1 MENFGEQL
9 KNRRKESGISQS
21 ELAER
26 LGVHI
31 QTVSKWERGIMLPDV
46 GQFGD
51 IAKALDLPLETL
63 LMQPLGEKSYTG
75 EFSVSALSE
84 KIIELRRKKGLSQ
97 SDVAEAVDCSP
108 DAVSRWERG
117 VTCPYIDNIIALA
130 DVFGVP
136 LSALYFSD
144 LHKKSAD
151 KKVPDKSG
159 GSRTPSKR
167 LKIALGA
174 GFAAAITALCVVL
187 AIILPGTLR
196 TKADYNNYSEIV
208 VDGEIVRVV
217 TGTRY
222 MPKKEVRSGYDFIGW
237 QDKSGEFVS
246 VPVTVGE
253 EVMVIN
259 PVYRLI
265 EYPITYELDGGE
277 FVSEPVRSCN
287 VESGI
292 ITLPVPKRDGCVFLG
307 WKYEGN
313 TDNYVT
319 SISCARS
326 EIVLYARWE
335 RKTDFCEI
343 IVDGVGHWATKGS
356 QFTPE
361 HEEKEG
367 YDFVGWKDKSGNV
380 VSVPITVDKDVEITA
395 EYQIHEYAI
404 EYQLNGGKF
413 LIEPPRTY
421 TIKRGAL
428 ISPVR
433 EGNNFSGWYD
443 NPEFSGSKIDYIRG
457 RTGDIVLYAKWD
469 EVETGINEDG
479 FVYAIEDSRAVITD
493 YIGDRGKDV
502 WLNIP
507 EKIKTFPVTKI
518 RCTFGS
524 GVIDEYCE
532 YAGIT
537 MPLLEELGEN
547 AFAWVKCESE
557 VEIPPTVNVIGR
569 NCFYAAK
576 LNLKFSTAGYSLET
590 VGEYAFANAKLTS
603 PLILPESVRRIKK
616 GGLYNV
622 CAVLNDGLEIIDEG
636 AIYLEDG
643 NEEIFVPS
651 SVKYIGK
658 NGIDCRRTDKGKI
671 YMQGDVSSIAGFP
684 YGWRSGIEVEYSHKS
699 FKLTLRVGGSTKTVF
714 GYRVVLPAQE
724 YSFGRCFVGWK
735 TLNGEIFS
743 GKVYHGNYGDTL
755 TACYEQIEE
764 KEGRRAD
771 YALFVEEGDTRVLFV
786 PAAGMDAFYFKP
798 NLSGNVTIS
807 VSCPDDPDLSF
818 VFIYRGEYFSSGS
831 LFDVTPDS
839 VIKLECYGLVN
850 ARYCTITIKKLW

>member
-187 AIILPGTLR
+187 ASILPGTLR

-222 MPKKEVRSGYDFIGW
+222 MPKKEVRLGYDFI
-237 QDKSGEFVS
+237 
-246 VPVTVGE
+246 
-253 EVMVIN
+253 
-259 PVYRLI
+259 
-265 EYPITYELDGGE
+265 
-277 FVSEPVRSCN
+277 
-287 VESGI
+287 
-292 ITLPVPKRDGCVFLG
+292 
-307 WKYEGN
+307 
-313 TDNYVT
+313 
-319 SISCARS
+319 
-326 EIVLYARWE
+326 
-335 RKTDFCEI
+335 
-343 IVDGVGHWATKGS
+343 
-356 QFTPE
+356 
-361 HEEKEG
+361 
-367 YDFVGWKDKSGNV
+367 GWKDKSGNV

-395 EYQIHEYAI
+395 EYQMHEYAI

-428 ISPVR
+428 ISPVW

-443 NPEFSGSKIDYIRG
+443 NPEFSGSKINYIRG

-576 LNLKFSTAGYSLET
+576 LNLKFSTAGYSLGT

-818 VFIYRGEYFSSGS
+818 VFIYRGEYFNSGS

-850 ARYCTITIKKLW
+850 ARYCTITIKKL

>member
-117 VTCPYIDNIIALA
+117 VTCPCIDNIIALA

-174 GFAAAITALCVVL
+174 GFVAAITALCVVL

-196 TKADYNNYSEIV
+196 TKADSNNYSEVEVGGVIT
-208 VDGEIVRVV
+208 RVV
-217 TGTRY
+217 KGTRY
-222 MPKKEVRSGYDFIGW
+222 TPQNEVRLGYDFIGW
-237 QDKSGEFVS
+237 QDKEGNSVS
-246 VPVTVGE
+246 VPVTVDRDF
-253 EVMVIN
+253 MVIN
-259 PVYRLI
+259 PVYKLI
-265 EYPITYELDGGE
+265 EYPIKYELDGGE
-277 FVSEPVRSCN
+277 FLSEPVRSCN
-287 VESGI
+287 VESETI
-292 ITLPVPKRDGCVFLG
+292 ALPVPKRDGYVFLG
-307 WKYEGN
+307 WQYG
-313 TDNYVT
+313 DDSARYVT
-319 SISCARS
+319 TIRCTMS
-326 EIVLYARWE
+326 EIALYARWE
-335 RKTDFCEI
+335 RKTNFCEI
-343 IVDGVGHWATKGS
+343 IVDGVGHWVSKGS
-356 QFTPE
+356 QYMPE

-367 YDFVGWKDKSGNV
+367 YDFVGWRDKAGNS
-380 VSVPITVDKDVEITA
+380 VSVPVTVDKDIEIKS
-395 EYQIHEYAI
+395 EYQLHEYEI
-404 EYQLNGGKF
+404 EYRLNGGKF
-413 LIEPPRTY
+413 LVEPPRTY
-421 TIKRGAL
+421 NIMMGSL
-428 ISPVR
+428 IAPVL
-433 EGNNFSGWYD
+433 EGRNFSGWYD
-443 NPEFSGSKIDYIRG
+443 NPEFSGNAIDCLRG
-457 RTGDIVLYAKWD
+457 KTGNIVLYAKWD
-469 EVETGINEDG
+469 EVETGITENG

-493 YIGDRGKDV
+493 YIGDRGNGV
-502 WLNIP
+502 WLVIP
-507 EKIKTFPVTKI
+507 EKIKGYDVTKI

-524 GVIDEYCE
+524 GVIDKYCE

-557 VEIPPTVNVIGR
+557 VEIPPTVNSIGR

-576 LNLKFSTAGYSLET
+576 LNLKFSTAGCSLET
-590 VGEYAFANAKLTS
+590 VGEDAFANAKLTS
-603 PLILPESVRRIKK
+603 PLVLPDSVRRIKK

-658 NGIDCRRTDKGKI
+658 YGINCRRTDKGKI
-671 YMQGDVSSIAGFP
+671 YMQGGVSSIAGFA
-684 YGWRSGIEVEYSHKS
+684 YDWRSGIDVEYSHKS
-699 FKLTLRVGGSTKTVF
+699 FKVTLRIGENTKTMF
-714 GYRVVLPAQE
+714 GYRAVLPAQE
-724 YSFGRCFVGWK
+724 YSFGQCFVGWQA
-735 TLNGEIFS
+735 LNGEIFS
-743 GKVYHGNYGDTL
+743 GKVYHGNYGEVL
-755 TACYEQIEE
+755 TACYERVSE
-764 KEGRRAD
+764 KDGRREN
-771 YALFVEEGDTRVLFV
+771 YALSVGEGDTRVLFA
-786 PAAGMDAFYFKP
+786 PSAGLDAFYFKP
-798 NLSGNVTIS
+798 NLTGNVKIS
-807 VSCPDDPDLSF
+807 VSCSADPELSF
-818 VFIYRGEYFSSGS
+818 VFIYRGEYFDSDS
-831 LFDVTPDS
+831 LFTVTPDS

-850 ARYCTITIKKLW
+850 VRYCTITIKKLW

>member
-1 MENFGEQL
+1 M
-9 KNRRKESGISQS
+9 
-21 ELAER
+21 
-26 LGVHI
+26 
-31 QTVSKWERGIMLPDV
+31 
-46 GQFGD
+46 
-51 IAKALDLPLETL
+51 
-63 LMQPLGEKSYTG
+63 
-75 EFSVSALSE
+75 
-84 KIIELRRKKGLSQ
+84 
-97 SDVAEAVDCSP
+97 
-108 DAVSRWERG
+108 
-117 VTCPYIDNIIALA
+117 
-130 DVFGVP
+130 
-136 LSALYFSD
+136 
-144 LHKKSAD
+144 
-151 KKVPDKSG
+151 
-159 GSRTPSKR
+159 
-167 LKIALGA
+167 
-174 GFAAAITALCVVL
+174 
-187 AIILPGTLR
+187 
-196 TKADYNNYSEIV
+196 
-208 VDGEIVRVV
+208 
-217 TGTRY
+217 
-222 MPKKEVRSGYDFIGW
+222 
-237 QDKSGEFVS
+237 
-246 VPVTVGE
+246 
-253 EVMVIN
+253 
-259 PVYRLI
+259 
-265 EYPITYELDGGE
+265 
-277 FVSEPVRSCN
+277 
-287 VESGI
+287 
-292 ITLPVPKRDGCVFLG
+292 
-307 WKYEGN
+307 
-313 TDNYVT
+313 
-319 SISCARS
+319 
-326 EIVLYARWE
+326 
-335 RKTDFCEI
+335 
-343 IVDGVGHWATKGS
+343 
-356 QFTPE
+356 
-361 HEEKEG
+361 
-367 YDFVGWKDKSGNV
+367 
-380 VSVPITVDKDVEITA
+380 
-395 EYQIHEYAI
+395 HEYAI

-428 ISPVR
+428 ISPVW
-433 EGNNFSGWYD
+433 EGHNFSGWYD
-443 NPEFSGSKIDYIRG
+443 NPEFSGNAIDYVRG

-557 VEIPPTVNVIGR
+557 VEIPATVYSIGR
-569 NCFYAAK
+569 NCFYGAK
-576 LNLKFSTAGYSLET
+576 MNLRFSTAGYSLET

-616 GGLYNV
+616 GGLYGV

-798 NLSGNVTIS
+798 NLSGNVKIS
-807 VSCPDDPDLSF
+807 VSYPDDQDLSF
-818 VFIYRGEYFSSGS
+818 VFIYRGEYFDPDS